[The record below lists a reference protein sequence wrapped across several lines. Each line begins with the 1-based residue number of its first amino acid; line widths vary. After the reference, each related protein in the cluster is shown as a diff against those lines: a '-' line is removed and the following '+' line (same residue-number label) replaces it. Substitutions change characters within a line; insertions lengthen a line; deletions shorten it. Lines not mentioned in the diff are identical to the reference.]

1 MILCDRCS
9 TSYDLASF
17 FSWQAQYFR
26 QMEWTNRRT
35 YWYEAVSS
43 ALNFPFLKEVSEN
56 CFVFEVVNFEK
67 WGSLVEL
74 LRLWCCQFQNLRK
87 SRRIASLFPTSLC
100 WVLVFDSV
108 SRSSASAASASSP
121 QHCHTHNIVTYH
133 LSTQTLSHTIF
144 SHTTLSHTLF
154 YTTLSHTI
162 FVTTF
167 LTHHFVTH
175 THLCNQ
181 LSHTPSLSHT
191 TLSHTMAGVALGD
204 IDPRFAWQA
213 LGWLWW
219 RAWAGLVAGDA
230 AALCVAGVALGDIH
244 LQFAWQA
251 WHWHWAAYGGA
262 LGPGWSPGT
271 PRHFAWQAWHLVTST
286 FVLRGTRG
294 TWRHRH
300 CVYAASTLSHT
311 ALSHTTLYFV
321 WRGRRGTCHTHTL
334 THTQRWNVWLMS
346 PSPES
351 KDHHGHWKRGGIPE
365 AGT

>member
-121 QHCHTHNIVTYH
+121 QHCHTHTQHCHIPSFNTNFVTHH
-133 LSTQTLSHTIF
+133 LFTHNFVTHSLLHNFVTHHLCHHLSHT
-144 SHTTLSHTLF
+144 
-154 YTTLSHTI
+154 
-162 FVTTF
+162 
-167 LTHHFVTH
+167 
-175 THLCNQ
+175 
-181 LSHTPSLSHT
+181 SL
-191 TLSHTMAGVALGD
+191 
-204 IDPRFAWQA
+204 
-213 LGWLWW
+213 
-219 RAWAGLVAGDA
+219 
-230 AALCVAGVALGDIH
+230 
-244 LQFAWQA
+244 
-251 WHWHWAAYGGA
+251 
-262 LGPGWSPGT
+262 
-271 PRHFAWQAWHLVTST
+271 
-286 FVLRGTRG
+286 
-294 TWRHRH
+294 
-300 CVYAASTLSHT
+300 
-311 ALSHTTLYFV
+311 
-321 WRGRRGTCHTHTL
+321 CHTHTHTFVTIFHTHHL
-334 THTQRWNVWLMS
+334 CHTRLCHTQWQV
-346 PSPES
+346 
-351 KDHHGHWKRGGIPE
+351 
-365 AGT
+365 